1 MTDHDAWSGTVVR
14 RSRGLLDGS
23 NLYRRVTVRLED
35 GSTRRVRVGRE
46 LWEAVAVGDRLEQP
60 AGGHPRRG

>member
-1 MTDHDAWSGTVVR
+1 MTDDDTWSGTVVR

-35 GSTRRVRVGRE
+35 GSTRRVRVARD
-46 LWEAVAVGDRLEQP
+46 LWAGLEVGDRVEQL
-60 AGGHPRRG
+60 AGGGLRRG